1 LGALTAEAA
10 MAVNTHPS
18 KHLVYE
24 IEPAVQD
31 ELLRHPGRW
40 VALTRSAVIA
50 VRDTSTEA
58 YDAARAA
65 GVDSPILYQVPD
77 TRTGYSYF

>member
-1 LGALTAEAA
+1 
-10 MAVNTHPS
+10 MAVDTHLS
-18 KHLVYE
+18 KHMVYE

-31 ELLRHPGRW
+31 ELLRYPGKW

-58 YDAARAA
+58 YDAARSA
-65 GVDSPILYQVPD
+65 GIDSPILYQVPD

>member
-1 LGALTAEAA
+1 
-10 MAVNTHPS
+10 MAVDTHPS
-18 KHLVYE
+18 EHLVYQ
-24 IEPAVQD
+24 IEPEVQE
-31 ELLRHPGRW
+31 ELLRHPGKW

-50 VRDTSTEA
+50 IKDTSTEA
-58 YDAARAA
+58 YDAAVAA